1 MMILFRADG
10 NPNIGSGHVCRCL
23 SLADAF
29 RRKGIDSLFVMAEED
44 LKPLVTERGYQTRII
59 GGSYD
64 RTEEE
69 IPLVLDLI
77 REVKPLAFISD
88 SYFVT
93 TNYFLSLREAGIP
106 LWYVDDYGKNAFPVD
121 GVLNYNVYGPM
132 LDYVSLYERQ
142 KMNVPSLLLGTKYA
156 PLRDIYREIPR
167 RMITENCKNVLISTG
182 ATDPLHLQK
191 HLAEYLEKV
200 NDQDGLC
207 FHFLLTDLNQDKKTL
222 LSLPKRE
229 DRMIFHVG
237 LRSLKKIMLSA
248 DLAFAAS
255 GSTLYELCACGLPTI
270 NYALADN
277 QLLGCEAFYDL
288 NLMESC
294 HDLRNQVHLGK
305 VIYEAIVA
313 LSKDYL
319 RRKDLSQRMQE
330 CVDGF
335 GADRFADFVLNKGT

>member
-1 MMILFRADG
+1 MILFRADG

-29 RRKGIDSLFVMAEED
+29 RRKGNDSLFVMAEED
-44 LKPLVTERGYQTRII
+44 LKPLVEERGYQTRII

-69 IPLVLDLI
+69 IPVILDLI
-77 REVKPLAFISD
+77 REVKPLVFISD

-93 TNYFLSLREAGIP
+93 TRYFLALREAGIP
-106 LWYVDDYGKNAFPVD
+106 LWYVDDYGKNAFPAD
-121 GVLNYNVYGPM
+121 GVLNYNVYGPK
-132 LDYVSLYERQ
+132 LDYVSLYEREN
-142 KMNVPSLLLGTKYA
+142 KKVPALLLGTQYA
-156 PLRDIYREIPR
+156 PLRDLYRGIPSR
-167 RMITENCKNVLISTG
+167 VINEKCKNVLISTG
-182 ATDPLHLQK
+182 ASDPLRLQK
-191 HLAEYLEKV
+191 QLAEYLEMT

-207 FHFLLTDLNQDKKTL
+207 FHFLLTDLNQDKDLL

-229 DRMIFHVG
+229 ERMVFHTG
-237 LRSLKKIMLSA
+237 LRSLKEIMMSS

-277 QLLGCEAFYDL
+277 QLLGCQAFYDL
-288 NLMESC
+288 KLMESC
-294 HDLRNQVHLGK
+294 HDLRGRSDLGK
-305 VIYEAIVA
+305 VIFEAIFA
-313 LSKDYL
+313 LAEDYPK
-319 RRKDLSQRMQE
+319 RQYLSQKMQE

-335 GADRFADFVLNKGT
+335 GADRFADFVLKQGT